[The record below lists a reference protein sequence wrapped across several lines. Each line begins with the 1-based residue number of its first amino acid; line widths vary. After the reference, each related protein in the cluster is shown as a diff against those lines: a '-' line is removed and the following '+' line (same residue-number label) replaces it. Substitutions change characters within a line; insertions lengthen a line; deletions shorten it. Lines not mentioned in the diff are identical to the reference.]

1 VSNRSRGKKRA
12 APLTADAG
20 AADLSRIARTRNS
33 LLHSGVP
40 LPLDE
45 QNRLLR
51 LLERT
56 LGHGFKLAVVEVS
69 SPKDREAVIDW
80 LRPHLRR
87 LDARVIELDVAELSQ
102 GMARGNGP
110 RFSLWGL
117 LDRAVPGEFRYEHCA
132 LTLWGFEALM
142 YQGSADRSELLQQ
155 INIERDL
162 LVRDFPCLWLLFMHP
177 ASRQH
182 WNAIAPD
189 FCDFVAC
196 WVESPIP
203 ETRPEEYV
211 RLGTHQ
217 DTAAFTSA
225 ENWDWPEKLEHAA
238 DSLALSRYDEALD
251 MVHTYRAEVGD
262 ASESERGRAIAD
274 LVEAH
279 VLALRGEPQAALQV
293 LKERVL
299 PVFERLGDVRSRA
312 IAMGSV
318 ADILEQRGE
327 LDEALRIRREEELPV
342 YERLGD
348 VRLRAMAMGGIAD
361 VLQQRGALDEAL
373 RIRQE
378 EELPVYE
385 RLGDV
390 RAAAVTMGN
399 IASILQDRGK
409 LDEALRIRREE
420 ELPVYERI
428 GDVRSRAMAMGGI
441 ADVLQQRGAL
451 DEALRIRQEEE
462 LPVYER
468 LGDVRSRAITMSRI
482 ADILQQR
489 GELDEALRIL
499 REEVLPIHERL
510 GVVRSRAITMS
521 RIADILQQRGEFDE
535 ALRIRI
541 EECLPIAEKIGD
553 TYGIATLRLACAR
566 LRLERGGWEQ
576 GEALTII
583 DELTES
589 FSLNKKLQRRRG
601 IVASGYLL
609 GHLLAKAGQKDAALD
624 VLDEAA
630 AACDKMNWTE
640 EAAEIRDLQEKIRAE
655 KRAQA

>member
-196 WVESPIP
+196 WIESPIP
-203 ETRPEEYV
+203 ETRPEEHV

-348 VRLRAMAMGGIAD
+348 VRSRAVTLGKIAD
-361 VLQQRGALDEAL
+361 ILYSRGELDEAL
-373 RIRQE
+373 H
-378 EELPVYE
+378 
-385 RLGDV
+385 
-390 RAAAVTMGN
+390 
-399 IASILQDRGK
+399 
-409 LDEALRIRREE
+409 IRR
-420 ELPVYERI
+420 
-428 GDVRSRAMAMGGI
+428 
-441 ADVLQQRGAL
+441 
-451 DEALRIRQEEE
+451 EEE

-468 LGDVRSRAITMSRI
+468 LGDVRSRAVTMGKI
-482 ADILQQR
+482 ADILYSRGELEEALHIRREEELPVFERFGDVRSRAVTMGKIADILYSR

-499 REEVLPIHERL
+499 RKEALPVFERF
-510 GVVRSRAITMS
+510 GDVRSRAVTMGK
-521 RIADILQQRGEFDE
+521 IADILQQRGEFDE
-535 ALRIRI
+535 ALRIQI
-541 EECLPIAEKIGD
+541 EECLPVAEKIGD
-553 TYGIATLRLACAR
+553 INDIATVRLSCALLRLQ
-566 LRLERGGWEQ
+566 RGGWEH
-576 GEALTII
+576 GEAQTIL

-589 FSLNKKLQRRRG
+589 LELNKKLQQANG
-601 IVASGYLL
+601 IAVSGALL
-609 GHLLAKAGQKDAALD
+609 GKVLNSAGESNKALE
-624 VLDEAA
+624 VLDESAMA
-630 AACDKMNWTE
+630 YDKLGWTE
-640 EAAEIRDLQEKIRAE
+640 KAAEVRELQKKIRDENKGSA
-655 KRAQA
+655 